1 MPPSE
6 LKTYFAKDRKAWR
19 KWLEKNHAASSG
31 IWLIYFKKTSGKKR
45 LDYNDA
51 VEEALCFGWID
62 STTRPIDEEKYMQ
75 RFTPRK
81 SKSGWS
87 AINKQRIEK
96 MISQDLMIAAGIEK
110 IEMAKKDGSWESLD
124 KIYAP
129 VDLLHIPE
137 DLAKLFS
144 KNKKAKINF
153 ENFPPFTKRQFLY
166 WINSAKREETRKA
179 RIKQAILMCAANKR
193 PGING
198 FKL

>member
-1 MPPSE
+1 MPSSE
-6 LKTYFAKDRKAWR
+6 LKSFFARDRKAWR
-19 KWLEKNHAASSG
+19 KWLEKNHVASSG

-45 LDYNDA
+45 LEYNDA

-129 VDLLHIPE
+129 IDLLHIPE

-166 WINSAKREETRKA
+166 WINAAKREETRKA
-179 RIKQAILMCAANKR
+179 RIKQAVLMCACKYKTR
-193 PGING
+193 D
-198 FKL
+198 